1 MVSRFSP
8 AGPAVKNIAG
18 CVNRRKCHL
27 TEPEAGPATS
37 QSIGVQSIEVGLLL
51 LRPLL
56 DAGSPLTLKAIAGA
70 VSFAPPKAH
79 RYLVSLIRSGLVER
93 HRSSGHYQLGPLAVE
108 LGFAAIGRLDRD
120 GWGREAV
127 DELALETGVTSCS
140 VAWVNGTAVVTAV
153 ELGMDT
159 IFAGVRLGTRLPLL
173 SSASGL
179 VLLSYLPSEATARTV
194 TAELAE
200 LEIERVEVERIIA
213 RTRANVVA
221 TIKDTVSPG
230 ISGVSAPVFDHKG
243 SLICALTIL
252 GPTNKFNFSAKGDL
266 ARLLCRKAA
275 DLSARF
281 GKRG

>member
-159 IFAGVRLGTRLPLL
+159 IFAGVRLGTRLCLRARIAQLFTQRSDGPHRYRRVGG
-173 SSASGL
+173 AGDRACRGREDYRADPRQCRRNDKGYGQPGYQRGVRSG
-179 VLLSYLPSEATARTV
+179 VRSQGQPNMCV
-194 TAELAE
+194 DD
-200 LEIERVEVERIIA
+200 
-213 RTRANVVA
+213 TRADEQV
-221 TIKDTVSPG
+221 
-230 ISGVSAPVFDHKG
+230 
-243 SLICALTIL
+243 
-252 GPTNKFNFSAKGDL
+252 
-266 ARLLCRKAA
+266 
-275 DLSARF
+275 
-281 GKRG
+281 